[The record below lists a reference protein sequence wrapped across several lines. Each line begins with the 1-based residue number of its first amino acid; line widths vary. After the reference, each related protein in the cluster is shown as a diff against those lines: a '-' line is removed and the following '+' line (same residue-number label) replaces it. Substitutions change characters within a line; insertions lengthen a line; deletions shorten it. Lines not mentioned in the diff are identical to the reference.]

1 MDRMSKLRRLV
12 MACLVTIPFVGG
24 ALAGAPAQGGET
36 GSKAKLTC
44 EVPAIKDGHFTPE
57 VMWAMGRLGGYA
69 VSPDGLRLA
78 YTVTRYDVKANKGWS
93 DLFVKELTS
102 GKVKQL
108 TDFSAQ
114 VYNIEWSPSGE
125 LRFVSSH
132 EGTPQIYKMQADGTG
147 LTCLSDV
154 PDGVDGFR
162 YAPDGKHIAYVS
174 TIPFVPQVKDR
185 YPDLDK
191 STGMVF
197 DDLMYR
203 HWDAWDDGARS
214 HVFIAPVDAAGKLG
228 EGKDLL
234 EGEPY
239 HSPLRPFGG
248 MEEIG
253 WNADGTALAYTCKK
267 LVGKEAAFSTN
278 SDIYVYDLAKK
289 TTTNVT
295 EPNPG
300 YDRCPVFSP
309 DGKYLLWTSMKRP
322 GFEADQERLMLLNL
336 ADNTKKQLCPAF
348 DYSASSMVWMPAS
361 DGFYFVSGVRGTSQ
375 LYKLMLNEAMPV
387 ALTSGRHDY
396 HSVLLAGDKL
406 YADRVSMLT
415 PAEVYS
421 VTLADGAQ
429 NKVTDINDAI
439 LKKLDMPQVQERW
452 VRTTDGKDMLTW
464 VVLPPKFDVS
474 KRYPAI
480 LFCEGGPQSPLTQF
494 WSFRWNLALMA
505 SQGYVVVAP
514 NRRGVLTFGQKWTDD
529 ISKNHGGQE
538 MKDLLGAI
546 DELAKEPW
554 VDKDRLGAVGA
565 SYGGFTV
572 NWLAGHHNKRFKAF
586 ISHCGVFHSEM
597 EFYTTE
603 EMFFDEWEMG
613 GKPWEKDNAV
623 AQKSFS
629 ESPHQFVTKWDTPIM
644 IIHGGHDFRIPYTQG
659 MAAFNAAQILGIPS
673 RFLFFPDETHWVLK
687 PQNGLL
693 WQREFF
699 RWLDTYLKK

>member
-1 MDRMSKLRRLV
+1 MVCLTMLTGGVSLTGCTTAPKEEGAVETRPRLR
-12 MACLVTIPFVGG
+12 
-24 ALAGAPAQGGET
+24 
-36 GSKAKLTC
+36 C
-44 EVPAIKDGHFTPE
+44 EVPPIRDGHFTPE
-57 VMWAMGRLGGYA
+57 VMWSMGRLGGYA
-69 VSPDGLRLA
+69 VSPDGGYLA

-93 DLFVKELTS
+93 DLFVKNLRTS
-102 GKVKQL
+102 AVQQL

-114 VYNIEWSPSGE
+114 VYNVEWSPAGA

-132 EGTPQIYKMQADGTG
+132 EGTPQIYTIQPDGTG
-147 LTCLSDV
+147 LTCLSQV
-154 PDGVDGFR
+154 ADGVDGFR
-162 YAPDGKHIAYVS
+162 YSPDGKHVAYIS
-174 TIPFVPQVKDR
+174 TIPVIPQVKDR

-214 HVFIAPVDAAGKLG
+214 HVFIAPVEANGKLG
-228 EGKDLL
+228 AGLDLL

-248 MEEIG
+248 IEEIG

-267 LVGKEAAFSTN
+267 LVGKAAAFSTN
-278 SDIYVYDLAKK
+278 SDIYVYTLASK
-289 TTTNVT
+289 TTQNVS

-309 DGKYLLWTSMKRP
+309 DGKYLLWTSMLRP
-322 GFEADQERLMLLNL
+322 GFEADLERLMLLDL
-336 ADNTKKQLCPAF
+336 TTNTKKQLCPGF
-348 DYSASSMVWMPAS
+348 DYSASSMVWTPES

-375 LYKLMLNEAMPV
+375 LYKLMLGEEMPV

-396 HSVLLAGDKL
+396 HSVTLAGDKL
-406 YADRVSMLT
+406 YADRVSMLS

-421 VTLADGAQ
+421 VTLSDGTQ
-429 NKVTDINDAI
+429 TQVTDINDAI
-439 LKKLDMPQVQERW
+439 LSQLNMPEIRERW
-452 VRTTDGKDMLTW
+452 IRTTDGKEMLTW
-464 VVLPPKFDVS
+464 VVLPPQFDS
-474 KRYPAI
+474 TKRYPAL

-494 WSFRWNLALMA
+494 WSFRWNLSLMA

-514 NRRGVLTFGQKWTDD
+514 NRRGVLTFGQQWTDE

-554 VDKDRLGAVGA
+554 VDADRLGAVGA

-613 GKPWEKDNAV
+613 GKPWEKNNPV
-623 AQKSFS
+623 AQKSFQ
-629 ESPHQFVTKWDTPIM
+629 ESPHQFVTNWDTPIM
-644 IIHGGHDFRIPYTQG
+644 IIHGGYDFRIPYTQG
-659 MAAFNAAQILGIPS
+659 MAAFNAAQVLGIPS